1 LRRIRIKS
9 IRTTTTMSNSLPRAV
24 AIAAIQDVEAAADGA
39 AIIVKAHAQDGDARS
54 PLEIAITSELAA
66 TVAIALLATTAR
78 SRRSRDSMEPALECF
93 AAGVE
98 DSSLHQ
104 DRVRLQL
111 LFEGGTV
118 LPVEMRRDAGEALN
132 NELSDWL
139 AGRRPGFPKS
149 KA

>member
-1 LRRIRIKS
+1 
-9 IRTTTTMSNSLPRAV
+9 MSNPAPLALAIEAV
-24 AIAAIQDVEAAADGA
+24 HDVQAAEDGGA
-39 AIIVKAHAQDGDARS
+39 VIVKAHAQTGDARS
-54 PLEIAITSELAA
+54 PLEIAITTELAA
-66 TVAIALLATTAR
+66 AVAISLLATTAR

-98 DSSLHQ
+98 DSSTHR

-139 AGRRPGFPKS
+139 AGRQPTFRGTKG
-149 KA
+149 